1 MVDKIGGRLDPALNR
16 RRHART
22 ALPKNFHATLKDD
35 DGKMHDVDV
44 QDISAAGAGLLV
56 DGTFG
61 NASFV
66 ELHMEGLGTIQGHVA
81 RDFAN
86 GISVECDPDEHKKKD
101 MEAELLAF
109 RKTVAKGNF

>member
-44 QDISAAGAGLLV
+44 QDISGAGAGLLV

-86 GISVECDPDEHKKKD
+86 GISVEFDLDEHKKKD